1 MSCATVSVYIIY
13 VLSYLFI
20 YSYVLFIV
28 THIQLCSTASTNTC
42 RETTTPIQVGWA
54 SCVRYGIDAQ
64 LTWSCLFVAAGSAR
78 SFSSCTG
85 NISQWRRKVL
95 TFSLGLRLPKQCH
108 GQKTANKIP
117 LETLESTEPTRGCAS
132 VESNKCFLEPR
143 FTHGSCQE
151 YHCPRHLDLLQ
162 SALPSETIVFKLV
175 VNIIS
180 GSRNSGW
187 GDCNS

>member
-64 LTWSCLFVAAGSAR
+64 LTWSCLCVAAGSAR
-78 SFSSCTG
+78 RFSSCTG

-95 TFSLGLRLPKQCH
+95 TCSLGLRLPKQCH

-117 LETLESTEPTRGCAS
+117 LETLESTEPTRGWVCLSSPISAS
-132 VESNKCFLEPR
+132 WSP
-143 FTHGSCQE
+143 GSHMGLVKSIIVQGILTCCRAPYLQK
-151 YHCPRHLDLLQ
+151 LL
-162 SALPSETIVFKLV
+162 SLNWLST
-175 VNIIS
+175 
-180 GSRNSGW
+180 
-187 GDCNS
+187 